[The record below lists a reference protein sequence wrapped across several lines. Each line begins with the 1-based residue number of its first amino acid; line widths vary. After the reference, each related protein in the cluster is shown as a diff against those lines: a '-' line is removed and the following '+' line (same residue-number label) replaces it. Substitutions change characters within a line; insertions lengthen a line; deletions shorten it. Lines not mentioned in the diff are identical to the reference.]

1 MTTRK
6 ERRRELLREDEFY
19 SVVDKVRRHIKE
31 KPRQTMI
38 GVVLFFALLG
48 AFFGWKAHL
57 ENKKDVLA
65 QILYKAEKILDSDIN
80 DPKTKPAFATE
91 TEKLE
96 AAIVELDQVI
106 EGQSGVVRQQAM
118 IYKIRCLID
127 LGRQD
132 EVEPLYRELTE
143 NDYGFK
149 FMGLMGLGDM
159 YAAGGKYE
167 EALAQYDQL
176 LNHQDVVAMKSL
188 VRYKK
193 ALVYKDSGDAA
204 KAREELDSLVNEYGV
219 EETDKPPVIAKAQE
233 LLDELNAA
241 LEPAE
246 AKEPS

>member
-6 ERRRELLREDEFY
+6 ERRRELLREDEFH
-19 SVVDKVRRHIKE
+19 SIVDKVRRHIKE
-31 KPRQTMI
+31 KPRQTLI
-38 GVVLFFALLG
+38 GVVLSLALLG

-65 QILYKAEKILDSDIN
+65 QILYKAEKILDTDVN
-80 DPKTKPAFATE
+80 DSEAKPAYATE
-91 TEKLE
+91 AEKLE
-96 AAIVELDQVI
+96 AAIKELDQVI
-106 EGQSGVVRQQAM
+106 EGQSGVIRQQAM

-143 NDYGFK
+143 KDYGFK
-149 FMGLMGLGDM
+149 FMALMGLGDL

-167 EALAQYDQL
+167 EALAEYDKL
-176 LNHQDVVAMKSL
+176 MSNQDAVAMQSL

-193 ALVYKDSGDAA
+193 ALVYNESGDAA

-233 LLDELNAA
+233 LLDELNAK

-246 AKEPS
+246 EKEAS

>member
-1 MTTRK
+1 
-6 ERRRELLREDEFY
+6 
-19 SVVDKVRRHIKE
+19 
-31 KPRQTMI
+31 
-38 GVVLFFALLG
+38 
-48 AFFGWKAHL
+48 
-57 ENKKDVLA
+57 
-65 QILYKAEKILDSDIN
+65 
-80 DPKTKPAFATE
+80 
-91 TEKLE
+91 
-96 AAIVELDQVI
+96 
-106 EGQSGVVRQQAM
+106 
-118 IYKIRCLID
+118 
-127 LGRQD
+127 
-132 EVEPLYRELTE
+132 VEPLYRELTE

-241 LEPAE
+241 LEPAD